1 MRILFISFLLMALSG
16 ALSAQPVQR
25 PVKEFFVLGTM
36 QDYMGRLV
44 RQNDDELD
52 IYYRVEK
59 PIVFALNAMLP
70 KIYPYADVKLDV
82 LTRTNGDTSGFKL
95 TCDTVARRIN
105 AYYDYTQPH
114 YHVKL
119 KGGIFRTDDE
129 RLAFIAGAY
138 ARFGAKC
145 DTAWCIS
152 IANSI
157 AKTRLLDSLLKHFGC
172 KSVEIVKNDY
182 IPVGHWLYFHPTKKV
197 EAYLQQ
203 YVPLNREQQAYQ
215 EGYFQRMLKQAQ
227 ERAAQRK
234 AKQDSA
240 NAKKN

>member
-1 MRILFISFLLMALSG
+1 MRILSILFLLMVLSG
-16 ALSAQPVQR
+16 ALSAQPTQR

-36 QDYMGRLV
+36 QDYMGRLA
-44 RQNDDELD
+44 RQKGDELD

-59 PIVFALNAMLP
+59 PIVLALNAMLP
-70 KIYPYADVKLDV
+70 KIYPYADVKLDIQ
-82 LTRTNGDTSGFKL
+82 TRAKGDTSGFKL
-95 TCDTVARRIN
+95 TCDTIARRIN
-105 AYYDYTQPH
+105 AYYDYSLPR

-119 KGGIFRTDDE
+119 KEDIFKTDDE

-138 ARFGAKC
+138 ARFGARC

-157 AKTRLLDSLLKHFGC
+157 SKTKLLDSLLKHFGC
-172 KSVEIVKNDY
+172 KSVEIVKTGY

-203 YVPLNREQQAYQ
+203 YVALNREQQAYQ
-215 EGYFQRMLKQAQ
+215 EGYFQRMLQEAR
-227 ERAAQRK
+227 ERAAKRK
-234 AKQDSA
+234 AQQDSA